1 MTDEQNERAARVA
14 KVIAKAMGD
23 NFADAF
29 KNKQRWTA
37 KHGMSGGRFR
47 DINEPFQSDYLAAAE
62 AATAVIAREF
72 EALEAENAALKAIQ
86 ADEGEMLTIAWM
98 DGAHRARQ
106 NHRERITALEAEVK
120 RLREL
125 VEAGRLAIG
134 DHFAPNDCYATG
146 PLTGNSYRDLVVC
159 PACSFLTDY
168 DAMKARAALGAEP

>member
-1 MTDEQNERAARVA
+1 MTDDQNERASPHTPL
-14 KVIAKAMGD
+14 G
-23 NFADAF
+23 
-29 KNKQRWTA
+29 
-37 KHGMSGGRFR
+37 
-47 DINEPFQSDYLAAAE
+47 AALIYAQKR
-62 AATAVIAREF
+62 I

>member
-1 MTDEQNERAARVA
+1 MTDEQNERAARVW
-14 KVIAKAMGD
+14 
-23 NFADAF
+23 
-29 KNKQRWTA
+29 R
-37 KHGMSGGRFR
+37 
-47 DINEPFQSDYLAAAE
+47 AALEAGQQDWPKPIDDR

-72 EALEAENAALKAIQ
+72 E
-86 ADEGEMLTIAWM
+86 
-98 DGAHRARQ
+98 
-106 NHRERITALEAEVK
+106 ALEAEVK

-168 DAMKARAALGAEP
+168 DAMKARAALGASHD